1 MTHSIASGTLL
12 AVSHTIKNFI
22 LKTTQNP
29 SSIVKFLLQKDRLI
43 ILDIICIHPAQDIYK
58 RWPVLN
64 RVKPN
69 LILYNF
75 CATAVHLQYIIPTGC
90 TKFIYSS
97 DIFQPKF
104 LATFMQ
110 LVVLLMC
117 AVYMSTYLA
126 TVCT

>member
-1 MTHSIASGTLL
+1 MIYWQVTVDT
-12 AVSHTIKNFI
+12 V
-22 LKTTQNP
+22 
-29 SSIVKFLLQKDRLI
+29 
-43 ILDIICIHPAQDIYK
+43 CIHLAQDRYK

-64 RVKPN
+64 TVKPN
-69 LILYNF
+69 LILYIF
-75 CATAVHLQYIIPTGC
+75 CATAVYLQYLIPTSC

-104 LATFMQ
+104 LATFVQ
-110 LVVLLMC
+110 LVVLLRC